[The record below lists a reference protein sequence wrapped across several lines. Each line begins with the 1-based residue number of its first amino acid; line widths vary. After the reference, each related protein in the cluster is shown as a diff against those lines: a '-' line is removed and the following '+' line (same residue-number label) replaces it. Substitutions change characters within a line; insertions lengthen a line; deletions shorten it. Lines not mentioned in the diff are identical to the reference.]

1 MGFSR
6 QEYWSELPFPSPGY
20 LPNPGIEPRSP
31 ALQADALSSEPP
43 GKPHIYI
50 YILFFRLPSHL
61 GHHRALSSS
70 LWEFWIFIG
79 RTDAEAKATILWV
92 SDVNSQLIGKDPDA
106 GNYRKQKEK
115 GWQRMKWLEG
125 IINSMDSSLRKLWE
139 RVKDREAW
147 SAAVLEFAKS
157 WTARPPCPS
166 PTPGVYS
173 NSCPLSQWR
182 HATVSSP
189 VIPFSSRPL
198 IFPSIRVFSN
208 SPSHQVAKVLEFQF
222 QHQSFQ

>member
-31 ALQADALSSEPP
+31 ALQADTLSSEPP

-106 GNYRKQKEK
+106 GNYQRQKEK
-115 GWQRMKWLEG
+115 GWQRMSRLDH
-125 IINSMDSSLRKLWE
+125 ITDSMDLNLSTLQVI
-139 RVKDREAW
+139 VKDREAW
-147 SAAVLEFAKS
+147 CAAVHGVTKS
-157 WTARPPCPS
+157 QTWPSNRTTTTMFRSCARHWEC
-166 PTPGVYS
+166 
-173 NSCPLSQWR
+173 C
-182 HATVSSP
+182 
-189 VIPFSSRPL
+189 
-198 IFPSIRVFSN
+198 
-208 SPSHQVAKVLEFQF
+208 SHQDIPIFAEFIF
-222 QHQSFQ
+222 